1 MRMRDMIRPSGDAA
15 ASGVVLLGGAH
26 GALSAARS
34 FGRLNIP
41 VVYLTDD
48 HPLPGFS
55 RYVDASFS
63 WPGATSPGAAN
74 WLMDFAAAQGL
85 KDWLLIPC
93 ADGDVRCVAE
103 NLALLRGM
111 FRIVS
116 SDWATLQK
124 VCDKQ
129 RLVATAREAGVA
141 CPRNYLIRSMEAAA
155 RTEMDFPVVLK
166 PATRMERN
174 AFTTAKAWRADTRE
188 ALIGLYQKASEQVG
202 GDDVVVQE
210 LIPGGGEAQF
220 SYAGLWCAN
229 QPVADMTA
237 RRTRQYPIDFSMNST
252 FVEVV
257 ENEAVLAAGRR
268 LLSAIGFEGLVE
280 VEFKFDARS
289 RAYKVLDVNPR
300 PWSWFGLCPAAGLD
314 LAVLMREV
322 AAGRAVA
329 PAAAQP
335 GWAWMQASR
344 DVVAAAQ
351 LIGRGELTLAG
362 YLRSLGG
369 RLTYAAFAWDD
380 PIPGLM
386 EIPLTIYRVLSRLIP
401 ADVREAQPNRGRA

>member
-1 MRMRDMIRPSGDAA
+1 MRDVIVPSGGRAE
-15 ASGVVLLGGAH
+15 SGVVLLGGAH

-41 VVYLTDD
+41 VVYVTDD

-55 RYVDASFS
+55 RYVAGSFN
-63 WPGATSPGAAN
+63 WPGAMAPGAAR
-74 WLMDFAAAQGL
+74 WLMDLATAHGF
-85 KDWLLIPC
+85 KDWLLIPG
-93 ADGDVRCVAE
+93 ADSDVRFVAE
-103 NLALLRGM
+103 NLAGLRGM

-116 SDWATLQK
+116 ADWAALQK

-129 RLVATAREAGVA
+129 RLAATALEAGVA
-141 CPRNYLIRSMEAAA
+141 CPRNYVIRSAEAAEHTA
-155 RTEMDFPVVLK
+155 MDFPVVLK

-174 AFTTAKAWRADTRE
+174 AFTAAKAWRADSRE
-188 ALIGLYQKASEQVG
+188 ELVALYCKASAEVG

-220 SYAGLWCAN
+220 SYAGLWHAN
-229 QPVADMTA
+229 GPVADMTA

-257 ENEAVLAAGRR
+257 ENEAVRATGRR

-289 RAYKVLDVNPR
+289 GAYKVLDVNPR
-300 PWSWFGLCPAAGLD
+300 PWSWFGLCPAAGQD
-314 LAVLMREV
+314 LAIMMRE
-322 AAGRAVA
+322 AALGRAVT
-329 PAAAQP
+329 PAEARP

-351 LIGRGELTLAG
+351 LMRRGELTLAS
-362 YLRSLGG
+362 YLGG
-369 RLTYAAFAWDD
+369 FGRRLTYAAFAWDD

-386 EIPLTIYRVLSRLIP
+386 EVPLTLYRVLSRLIP
-401 ADVREAQPNRGRA
+401 AGVREALPNRSRA

>member
-1 MRMRDMIRPSGDAA
+1 MRDLTGQSGEGAM
-15 ASGVVLLGGAH
+15 SGVVLLGGAH

-34 FGRLNIP
+34 FGRQNIP
-41 VVYLTDD
+41 VVYVTDD
-48 HPLPGFS
+48 HPLPGLS
-55 RYVDASFS
+55 RYVTGSFS

-74 WLMDFAAAQGL
+74 WLMEFAAAHGL

-103 NLALLRGM
+103 NLALLRGV

-116 SDWATLQK
+116 ADWATLQK

-129 RLVATAREAGVA
+129 RLAATAREAGVA

-155 RTEMDFPVVLK
+155 CTEMEFPVVLK

-174 AFTTAKAWRADTRE
+174 AFTAAKAWRADTRE
-188 ALIGLYQKASEQVG
+188 ALIEFYQRASEQVG

-220 SYAGLWCAN
+220 SYAGLWYAN

-257 ENEAVLAAGRR
+257 ENEAVRAAGRR
-268 LLSAIGFEGLVE
+268 LLSAIGFEGVVE

-289 RAYKVLDVNPR
+289 GAYKVLDVNPR

-322 AAGRAVA
+322 ALGRAVA
-329 PAAAQP
+329 PAEAQA

-351 LIGRGELTLAG
+351 LMARGELTFAG
-362 YLRSLGG
+362 YLGSFGR
-369 RLTYAAFAWDD
+369 RLTYAAFAWPD

-386 EIPLTIYRVLSRLIP
+386 EVPLTVYRVLSRLIP
-401 ADVREAQPNRGRA
+401 VGAREAQPNRGRA